1 MNKGFVLV
9 ILFLGLILLSGC
21 WSKKELTDIAII
33 SAFGIDKNDK
43 GQYVGTIQ
51 VINPGNVTGGQ
62 QDGGSSFGP
71 PVNVYTETGKNL
83 TEVSRKFSTSISRR
97 LYYAHTNLVVVG
109 ERLAREDGIL
119 HLFDAMDRDPEFRI
133 TSEVI
138 IAQDMEAKD
147 IVSALTPIDK
157 IPANK
162 IIKTLKSTEKNWGT
176 HLRSNMKDVLNNLVS
191 EGKEPLLTGFRLNGE
206 INQAKKMSN
215 IEETTP
221 KAVLEAEGIA
231 LFRDGKLVD
240 WLHGDTARG
249 TIWILDKIEKTDVN
263 IDWQGNED
271 AIAYEVIRQKT
282 NILPI
287 IHKDQPMI
295 TVDVSVEGDIGEVEV
310 PIDLTDPLILVK
322 IEKEAEKEIKK
333 EIQEAIKQ
341 AQKNK
346 SDVFGFGETI
356 QRADPNLWKKLK
368 SDWNSVYFP
377 ELTVDVKVEAFVRR
391 SGLRT
396 KSFLTEMEEDR
407 KSK

>member
-1 MNKGFVLV
+1 MNRGIVLLL
-9 ILFLGLILLSGC
+9 LFSVLILLSGC

-62 QDGGSSFGP
+62 QDGGSSIGP
-71 PVNVYTETGKNL
+71 PINVYTETGNNL
-83 TEVSRKFSTSISRR
+83 TEVSRKFSTGISRR

-119 HLFDAMDRDPEFRI
+119 RLFDAMDRDPEFRI

-147 IVSALTPIDK
+147 IVRTITPIDK
-157 IPANK
+157 IPSNK
-162 IIKTLKSTEKNWGT
+162 VIKTLKSTEKNWGT
-176 HLRSNMKDVLNNLVS
+176 HLRANMKDVLNNLVS
-191 EGKEPLLTGFRLNGE
+191 DGKEPLITGFRIKGE
-206 INQAKKMSN
+206 IDQAMKMAN

-231 LFRDGKLVD
+231 LFRNGKLVD
-240 WLHGDTARG
+240 WLQGSTARG
-249 TIWILDKIEKTDVN
+249 SLWILDKIEKTDVN
-263 IDWQGNED
+263 INWQEHEE

-282 NILPI
+282 KVLP
-287 IHKDQPMI
+287 KVYNEEPLI
-295 TVDVSVEGDIGEVEV
+295 TIDVSAEGDIGEVEIPV
-310 PIDLTDPLILVK
+310 DLTDPLVLVK
-322 IEKEAEKEIKK
+322 IEKEVEKEIKK

-346 SDVFGFGETI
+346 SDVFGFGEVV
-356 QRADPNLWKKLK
+356 QRADPKLWKKLK

-377 ELTVDVKVEAFVRR
+377 ELVVDVKVDAFVRR
-391 SGLRT
+391 TGIRT
-396 KSFLTEMEEDR
+396 KSFLTEIEENR
-407 KSK
+407 K

>member
-1 MNKGFVLV
+1 MNKRFVLV
-9 ILFLGLILLSGC
+9 ILFLGIILLSGC

-71 PVNVYTETGKNL
+71 PVNVYTETGNNL

-138 IAQDMEAKD
+138 IAQDMEARD
-147 IVSALTPIDK
+147 IVRTITPIDK
-157 IPANK
+157 IPSNK
-162 IIKTLKSTEKNWGT
+162 VIKTLKSTEKNWGT
-176 HLRSNMKDVLNNLVS
+176 HLRANMKDVLNSLVS
-191 EGKEPLLTGFRLNGE
+191 EGKEPLLTGFRIKGE
-206 INQAKKMSN
+206 IDQAMKLAN

-221 KAVLEAEGIA
+221 KAVLEADGIA

-240 WLHGDTARG
+240 WLQGNTARG

-263 IDWQGNED
+263 IDWQGYEE
-271 AIAYEVIRQKT
+271 AIAFEVIRQKT
-282 NILPI
+282 KILPI
-287 IHKDQPMI
+287 IQNEEPLI

-310 PIDLTDPLILVK
+310 PIDLTDPLLLVK
-322 IEKEAEKEIKK
+322 IEKAAEKEIKK
-333 EIQEAIKQ
+333 EIQEAINQ

-346 SDVFGFGETI
+346 TDVFGFGEAI
-356 QRADPNLWKKLK
+356 QRSDPNLWRKLK

-377 ELTVDVKVEAFVRR
+377 ELIVDVKVEAFVRR
-391 SGLRT
+391 TGLRT
-396 KSFLTEMEEDR
+396 KSYLTEIKEDR
-407 KSK
+407 K

>member
-1 MNKGFVLV
+1 MNKRFVLV

-71 PVNVYTETGKNL
+71 PVNVYTETGNNL

-138 IAQDMEAKD
+138 IAQDMEARD
-147 IVSALTPIDK
+147 IVRTITPIDK
-157 IPANK
+157 IPSNK
-162 IIKTLKSTEKNWGT
+162 VIKTLKSTEKNWGT
-176 HLRSNMKDVLNNLVS
+176 HLRANMKDVLNSLVS
-191 EGKEPLLTGFRLNGE
+191 EGKEPLLTGFRIKGE
-206 INQAKKMSN
+206 IDQAMKLAN

-221 KAVLEAEGIA
+221 KAVLEADGIA

-240 WLHGDTARG
+240 WLHGNTARG

-263 IDWQGNED
+263 IDWQGYEE
-271 AIAYEVIRQKT
+271 AIAFEVIRQKT
-282 NILPI
+282 KILPI
-287 IHKDQPMI
+287 IQNEEPLI

-310 PIDLTDPLILVK
+310 PIDLTDPLLLVK
-322 IEKEAEKEIKK
+322 IEKAAEKEIKK
-333 EIQEAIKQ
+333 EIQEAINQ

-346 SDVFGFGETI
+346 TDVFGFGEAI
-356 QRADPNLWKKLK
+356 QRSDPNLWRKLK

-377 ELTVDVKVEAFVRR
+377 ELIVDVKVEAFVRR
-391 SGLRT
+391 TGLRT
-396 KSFLTEMEEDR
+396 KSYLTEIKEDR
-407 KSK
+407 K

>member
-71 PVNVYTETGKNL
+71 PVNVYTETGNNL

-138 IAQDMEAKD
+138 IAQDMEARD
-147 IVSALTPIDK
+147 IVRTITPIDK
-157 IPANK
+157 IPSNK
-162 IIKTLKSTEKNWGT
+162 VIKTLKSTEKNWGT
-176 HLRSNMKDVLNNLVS
+176 HLRANMKDVLNSLVS
-191 EGKEPLLTGFRLNGE
+191 EGKEPLLTGFRIKGE
-206 INQAKKMSN
+206 VDQAMKLAN

-221 KAVLEAEGIA
+221 KAVLEADGIA

-240 WLHGDTARG
+240 WLQGNTARG

-263 IDWQGNED
+263 IDWQGYEE
-271 AIAYEVIRQKT
+271 AIAFEVIRQKT
-282 NILPI
+282 KILPI
-287 IHKDQPMI
+287 IQNEEPLI

-310 PIDLTDPLILVK
+310 PIDLTDPLLIVK
-322 IEKEAEKEIKK
+322 IEKAAEKEIKK
-333 EIQEAIKQ
+333 EIQEAINQ

-346 SDVFGFGETI
+346 TDVFGFGEAI
-356 QRADPNLWKKLK
+356 QRSDPNLWRKLK

-377 ELTVDVKVEAFVRR
+377 ELIVDVKVEAFVRR
-391 SGLRT
+391 TGLRT
-396 KSFLTEMEEDR
+396 KSYLTEIKEDR
-407 KSK
+407 K

>member
-1 MNKGFVLV
+1 MNKSFVLV

-71 PVNVYTETGKNL
+71 PVNVYTETGNNL

-138 IAQDMEAKD
+138 IAQDMEARD
-147 IVSALTPIDK
+147 IVRTITPIDK
-157 IPANK
+157 IPSNK
-162 IIKTLKSTEKNWGT
+162 VIKTLKSTEKNWGT
-176 HLRSNMKDVLNNLVS
+176 HLRANMKDVLNSLVS
-191 EGKEPLLTGFRLNGE
+191 EGKEPLLTGFRIKGE
-206 INQAKKMSN
+206 VDQAMKLAN

-221 KAVLEAEGIA
+221 KAVLEADGIA

-240 WLHGDTARG
+240 WLQGNTARG

-263 IDWQGNED
+263 IDWQGYEE
-271 AIAYEVIRQKT
+271 AIAFEVIRQKT
-282 NILPI
+282 KILPI
-287 IHKDQPMI
+287 IQNEEPQI

-310 PIDLTDPLILVK
+310 PIDLTDPLLLVK
-322 IEKEAEKEIKK
+322 IEKAAEKEIKK
-333 EIQEAIKQ
+333 EIQEAINQ

-346 SDVFGFGETI
+346 TDVFGFGEAI
-356 QRADPNLWKKLK
+356 QRSDPNLWRKLK

-377 ELTVDVKVEAFVRR
+377 ELIVDVKVEAFVRR
-391 SGLRT
+391 TGLRT
-396 KSFLTEMEEDR
+396 KSYLTEIKEDR
-407 KSK
+407 K

>member
-1 MNKGFVLV
+1 MNKGFILV
-9 ILFLGLILLSGC
+9 VLFLGLMLLSGC

-33 SAFGIDKNDK
+33 SAFGIDKNEK

-62 QDGGSSFGP
+62 QDGGSGHGP
-71 PVNVYTETGKNL
+71 PINVYTETGTNL

-109 ERLAREDGIL
+109 ERLAREEGIL
-119 HLFDAMDRDPEFRI
+119 RLFDAMDRDPEFRI

-138 IAQDMEAKD
+138 IAQDMEARD
-147 IVSALTPIDK
+147 IVRTITPIDK
-157 IPANK
+157 IPSNK
-162 IIKTLKSTEKNWGT
+162 VIKTLKSTEKNWGT
-176 HLRSNMKDVLNNLVS
+176 HLRANMKDVLNSLVS
-191 EGKEPLLTGFRLNGE
+191 EGKEPLLTGFRIKGE
-206 INQAKKMSN
+206 IDQAMKLSN

-221 KAVLEAEGIA
+221 KAVLEADGIA
-231 LFRDGKLVD
+231 IFRDGKLVD
-240 WLHGDTARG
+240 WLQGNTARG
-249 TIWILDKIEKTDVN
+249 TLWILDKIEKTDVN
-263 IDWQGNED
+263 IDWKGQED
-271 AIAYEVIRQKT
+271 SVAYEVIRQKT
-282 NILPI
+282 STLPI
-287 IHKDQPMI
+287 IQNEKPMI
-295 TVDVSVEGDIGEVEV
+295 NVEVRVEGDIGEVEIPV
-310 PIDLTDPLILVK
+310 DLTDPLILVK

-346 SDVFGFGETI
+346 TDVFGFGEVV
-356 QRADPNLWKKLK
+356 QRADPKLWKKLK

-377 ELTVDVKVEAFVRR
+377 ELIVDVKVEAFVRR

-407 KSK
+407 K

>member
-1 MNKGFVLV
+1 MNRGIVLLL
-9 ILFLGLILLSGC
+9 LFSVLILLSGC

-62 QDGGSSFGP
+62 QDGGSSIGP
-71 PVNVYTETGKNL
+71 PINVYTETGNNL
-83 TEVSRKFSTSISRR
+83 TEVSRKFSTGISRR

-119 HLFDAMDRDPEFRI
+119 RLFDAMDRDPEFRI

-147 IVSALTPIDK
+147 IVRTITPIDK
-157 IPANK
+157 IPSNK
-162 IIKTLKSTEKNWGT
+162 VIKTLKSTEKNWGT
-176 HLRSNMKDVLNNLVS
+176 HLRANMKDVLNNLVS
-191 EGKEPLLTGFRLNGE
+191 DGKEPLITGFRIKGE
-206 INQAKKMSN
+206 IDQAMKMAN

-231 LFRDGKLVD
+231 LFRNGKLVD
-240 WLHGDTARG
+240 WLQGSTARG
-249 TIWILDKIEKTDVN
+249 SLWILDKIEKTDVN
-263 IDWQGNED
+263 INWQEHEE

-282 NILPI
+282 KVLPKI
-287 IHKDQPMI
+287 YNEEPLI
-295 TVDVSVEGDIGEVEV
+295 TIDVSAEGDIGEVEIPV
-310 PIDLTDPLILVK
+310 DLTDPLVLVK
-322 IEKEAEKEIKK
+322 IEKEVEKEIKK

-346 SDVFGFGETI
+346 SDVFGFGEVV
-356 QRADPNLWKKLK
+356 QRADPKLWKKLK

-377 ELTVDVKVEAFVRR
+377 ELVVDVKVDAFVRR
-391 SGLRT
+391 TGIRT
-396 KSFLTEMEEDR
+396 KSFLTEIEENR
-407 KSK
+407 K

>member
-1 MNKGFVLV
+1 MNRGIVLLL
-9 ILFLGLILLSGC
+9 LFSVLILLSGC

-62 QDGGSSFGP
+62 QDGGSSIGP
-71 PVNVYTETGKNL
+71 PINVYTETGNNL
-83 TEVSRKFSTSISRR
+83 TEVSRKFSTGISRR

-109 ERLAREDGIL
+109 ERLAREEGIL
-119 HLFDAMDRDPEFRI
+119 RLFDAMDRDPEFRI

-147 IVSALTPIDK
+147 IVRTITPIDK
-157 IPANK
+157 IPSNK
-162 IIKTLKSTEKNWGT
+162 VIKTLKSTEKNWGT
-176 HLRSNMKDVLNNLVS
+176 HLRANMKDVLNNLVS
-191 EGKEPLLTGFRLNGE
+191 DGKEPLITGFQIKGE
-206 INQAKKMSN
+206 IDQAMKMAN

-231 LFRDGKLVD
+231 LFRNGKLVD
-240 WLHGDTARG
+240 WLQGSTARG
-249 TIWILDKIEKTDVN
+249 SLWILDKIEKTDVN
-263 IDWQGNED
+263 INWQEHEE

-282 NILPI
+282 KVLP
-287 IHKDQPMI
+287 KVYNEEPLI
-295 TVDVSVEGDIGEVEV
+295 TIDVSAEGDIGEVEIPV
-310 PIDLTDPLILVK
+310 DLTDPLVLVK
-322 IEKEAEKEIKK
+322 IEKEVEKEIKK

-346 SDVFGFGETI
+346 SDVFGFGEVV
-356 QRADPNLWKKLK
+356 QRADPKLWKKLK

-377 ELTVDVKVEAFVRR
+377 ELVVDVKVDAFVRR
-391 SGLRT
+391 TGIRT
-396 KSFLTEMEEDR
+396 KSFLTEIEENR
-407 KSK
+407 K